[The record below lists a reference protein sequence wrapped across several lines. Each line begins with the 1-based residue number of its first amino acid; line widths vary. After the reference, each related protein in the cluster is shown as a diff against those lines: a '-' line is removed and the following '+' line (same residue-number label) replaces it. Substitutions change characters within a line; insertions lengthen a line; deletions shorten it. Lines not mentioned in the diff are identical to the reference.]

1 MWALLVLTFGLAA
14 GALESSNKTAAEERL
29 VIARA
34 KLMVSGT
41 KKIEHTDNFEK
52 SPRFIFQQK
61 VSTKDFAKYLAENV
75 LN

>member
-29 VIARA
+29 AIARA

-41 KKIEHTDNFEK
+41 KKIERTQITLKNHLDLFFNKT
-52 SPRFIFQQK
+52 FQQK
-61 VSTKDFAKYLAENV
+61 I
-75 LN
+75 